1 MPIYRYIAL
10 NRNGKEEKGIIDA
23 SNPQAARKVLRAKN
37 LFVRELVQDREKK
50 ERELFPFLTK
60 ILYRVPR
67 RDVALFVRQLGTLLS
82 AGLSLPNALANIIDQ
97 TENEYLKK
105 AIIQIRSDAI
115 EGTALSECFRK
126 QEAIFPPIYYNLI
139 SVGEKTGIY
148 DQSLINLADLED
160 RNLAM
165 VNKVT
170 TTLMYPVIMLFL
182 LGAIAIFLLAYVFP
196 QIKQLFAQLNA
207 ELPLVTRLVMGVS
220 DILTSPL
227 YLLGLLIVIGGLVY
241 AFVRWKSTPDG
252 RRTYEKTMLKIPFAG
267 ALIRKAVL
275 ARFTRNL
282 AVMLANRVQLTVALQ
297 IVARVVNHSI
307 FEKEI
312 LIALD
317 RIKEG
322 SKMTDSLRDSTIASQ
337 MMLGMMA
344 AGEASDQVPEMMDR
358 IASVLEGDVD
368 AAIMRFSTVL
378 EPAMMVIMGATI
390 ALLMV
395 SIMLPLYNLTKA
407 MQV

>member
-368 AAIMRFSTVL
+368 AAIMRFSTIL

>member
-37 LFVRELVQDREKK
+37 LYVRELVQDREKK

-207 ELPLVTRLVMGVS
+207 ELPLVTRIVMGVS
-220 DILTSPL
+220 DLLTTPL
-227 YLLGLLIVIGGLVY
+227 YLLGLIAVIAGLVY
-241 AFVRWKSTPDG
+241 AFIRWKSTPDG
-252 RRTYEKTMLKIPFAG
+252 RTTYEKTMLKIPFAG
-267 ALIRKAVL
+267 TLIRKAVL

-322 SKMTDSLRDSTIASQ
+322 SKMTDSLRDSSIASQ

-344 AGEASDQVPEMMDR
+344 AGEASDQVPEMMER